1 MKDQEIEKLSFEDS
15 YSKLEEIV
23 NELEN
28 GNAKLEESIS
38 LYEMGIKLKNHCEN
52 KLKLSELRIKKV
64 LEDNKIGDFEDK

>member
-1 MKDQEIEKLSFEDS
+1 MKDQEIEKLSFEES
-15 YSKLEEIV
+15 FSKLEEIV

-64 LEDNKIGDFEDK
+64 LEDNKIGDFKDK